1 MRYFI
6 HFSYFGKHYHGWQ
19 VQPNATSVQGELTKA
34 LSLLL
39 KSEIEIIGAGRTDSG
54 VHAKEMYAHFDFN
67 NEINSKELIKKLNS
81 FLPKDIAVF
90 DIFRVND
97 DAHARFDASRRT
109 YQYHIHLQKDA
120 FREDFSW
127 YFYKNLDVQRMNKAS
142 EVLLKYIDFQCFS
155 KSNTDV
161 FTYNCNIVEAFWKKE
176 GNQLVFTVSADRF
189 LRNMVRAIVGTLI
202 GVGLHKVSI
211 EQFEEIIKSKNR
223 SKAGFSVP
231 AHGLYLTKVEYPFLE
246 QKKTETSKLKTT
258 N

>member
-1 MRYFI
+1 M
-6 HFSYFGKHYHGWQ
+6 
-19 VQPNATSVQGELTKA
+19 QPNATSVQGELTKA

-142 EVLLKYIDFQCFS
+142 GVLLKYIDFQCFS

-231 AHGLYLTKVEYPFLE
+231 AHGLYLTKIEYPFLE
-246 QKKTETSKLKTT
+246 QKKQKPR

>member
-231 AHGLYLTKVEYPFLE
+231 AHGLYLTKIEYPFLE
-246 QKKTETSKLKTT
+246 QKKQKPR

>member
-109 YQYHIHLQKDA
+109 YEYHIHLQKDA

-231 AHGLYLTKVEYPFLE
+231 AHGLYLTKIEYPFLE
-246 QKKTETSKLKTT
+246 QKKQKPR

>member
-1 MRYFI
+1 LRYFI

-109 YQYHIHLQKDA
+109 YQYHIHLQKDV

-231 AHGLYLTKVEYPFLE
+231 AHGLYLTKIEYPFLE
-246 QKKTETSKLKTT
+246 QKNRNLEIE
-258 N
+258 ND

>member
-231 AHGLYLTKVEYPFLE
+231 AHGLYLTKIEYPFLE
-246 QKKTETSKLKTT
+246 QKNRNLEIE
-258 N
+258 ND